1 MNRSIRIDF
10 LRTIAIMSVIIA
22 HTFNYSYFA
31 GGVQLFFFISGY
43 FLIHLLNEMSIKAF
57 ILYRAVRLFP
67 LAILMTIIF
76 HFRFDSI
83 PEVLSNLFLVTAFI
97 PGYTW
102 FPGGWSINY
111 EWIFSFIIL
120 IFFKLRFLKLKS
132 ILLGIFVLIMLA
144 YDKYVNDLSANS
156 VIANQGKV
164 ILIFIVNITFLYLG
178 ILMRWGQIRLSVN
191 QFIWIVPFCAFL
203 ASQIQFYESY
213 NSAWFF
219 SNYLLVIVVFRFKI
233 PQIVKTKVLI
243 SCIHFFGTRTYGLF
257 CGHFIVMIVLQKLGP
272 GDTPLTYEVT
282 SHFGEFTSNLIYFVL
297 TVLCSC
303 VLAQLSYMFI
313 ERPQIKMIR
322 RFIVDKKI

>member
-10 LRTIAIMSVIIA
+10 LRTVAIMSVIIA
-22 HTFNYSYFA
+22 HTFSYSFFG

-67 LAILMTIIF
+67 LAILMTVIF

-83 PEVLSNLFLVTAFI
+83 PEVLSNIFLVTALI
-97 PGYTW
+97 PSYTW

-111 EWIFSFIIL
+111 EWLFSFIVL

-132 ILLGIFVLIMLA
+132 LLLGIFVLIMLT
-144 YDKYVNDLSANS
+144 YDRYVNDLTANS
-156 VIANQGKV
+156 VIANQGRV
-164 ILIFIVNITFLYLG
+164 LLIFIVNITFLYLG
-178 ILMRWGQIRLSVN
+178 ILMRWGQIRLSMN
-191 QFIWIVPFCAFL
+191 SFIWIVPFCAIL
-203 ASQIQFYESY
+203 ASQKQFKESY
-213 NSAWFF
+213 TSVWFL
-219 SNYLLVIVVFRFKI
+219 STYILVTIVFTSKI
-233 PQIVKTKVLI
+233 PQIVKTKALI
-243 SCIHFFGTRTYGLF
+243 SCIHFFGSRTYGLF
-257 CGHFIVMIVLQKLGP
+257 CGHFIAMIVLQKLGP
-272 GDTPLTYEVT
+272 GDATLTYALT
-282 SHFGEFTSNLIYFVL
+282 TQLGEFASNLIYFAL

-313 ERPQIKMIR
+313 ERPQIRMIR

>member
-10 LRTIAIMSVIIA
+10 LRTIAIMSVILA
-22 HTFNYSYFA
+22 HTFSYSFFG

-67 LAILMTIIF
+67 LAILMTAIF

-83 PEVLSNLFLVTAFI
+83 PEVLSNLFLVTALI

-111 EWIFSFIIL
+111 EWLFSFIVL
-120 IFFKLRFLKLKS
+120 IFFKLRFLKLKPL
-132 ILLGIFVLIMLA
+132 LLGIFVLIMLT
-144 YDKYVNDLSANS
+144 YDRYVNDLTANS
-156 VIANQGKV
+156 VITNQGRV
-164 ILIFIVNITFLYLG
+164 LLIFIVNITFLYLG
-178 ILMRWGQIRLSVN
+178 ILMRWGQIRLSTN
-191 QFIWIVPFCAFL
+191 SFIWIVPFCAIL
-203 ASQIQFYESY
+203 ASQNQFKESY
-213 NSAWFF
+213 NSAWFL
-219 SNYLLVIVVFRFKI
+219 STYILVTIVFTFKI
-233 PQIVKTKVLI
+233 PQIVKTKALI

-257 CGHFIVMIVLQKLGP
+257 CGHFIAMIVLQKLGP
-272 GDTPLTYEVT
+272 GDATLTYALT
-282 SHFGEFTSNLIYFVL
+282 THLGEFASNLIYFAL

-313 ERPQIKMIR
+313 ERPQIRMIR
-322 RFIVDKKI
+322 RFIVGKKI